1 MHCSLQPMLSMLDA
15 REMKMLDAREME
27 GTSSSMSSKSSM
39 WGEEEVLGFTIFFPH
54 SFFLPIF
61 TWFSRCL
68 FLASLPILFTSIL
81 PQFYFICAF
90 IYPLN
95 FAHYF
100 LPQFV
105 EVLVSE
111 EEVVGFPLLP
121 ILFTQ
126 FYHIFLGA
134 FFSLFFT

>member
-1 MHCSLQPMLSMLDA
+1 MLSMLDA
-15 REMKMLDAREME
+15 REMKMVDAREME

-39 WGEEEVLGFTIFFPH
+39 WGEEEVLGFTIF
-54 SFFLPIF
+54 
-61 TWFSRCL
+61 
-68 FLASLPILFTSIL
+68 SLPIHSFYPFL
-81 PQFYFICAF
+81 PGFQGACFSLSTHPFYLNFLGAF
-90 IYPLN
+90 IYPLS
-95 FAHYF
+95 FAHSF

-126 FYHIFLGA
+126 FCHIF
-134 FFSLFFT
+134 